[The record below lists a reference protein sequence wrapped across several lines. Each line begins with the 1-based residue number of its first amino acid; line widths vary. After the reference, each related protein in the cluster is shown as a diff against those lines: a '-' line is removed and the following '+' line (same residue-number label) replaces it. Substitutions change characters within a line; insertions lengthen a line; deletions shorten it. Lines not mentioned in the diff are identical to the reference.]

1 MNPWTETI
9 RNIREDL
16 EQGCQPVAE
25 LPLEARF
32 FGVDSALR
40 RVIHELDGE
49 SHQAKLAADLRML
62 ALAGFIPE
70 RGYKRAPAFRDAVE
84 LMKELARNTR

>member
-9 RNIREDL
+9 PNIREEL
-16 EQGCQPVAE
+16 EQGCQTAAE

-40 RVIHELDGE
+40 RVKHELDGD
-49 SHQAKLAADLRML
+49 SHQAKMLADLRIL

-70 RGYKRAPAFRDAVE
+70 RGYKKAHAFRDAVE
-84 LMKELARNTR
+84 LMKELARHAR